1 MVLVWPLSHLRL
13 GSCFKPGFL
22 CHGPA
27 DLGAGSRSVRCNV
40 GYQATSLVPL
50 ARDAHPPSQDNR
62 KSAGIALAE
71 NHWSEHFQT
80 TPFPDQVSRR
90 TFPRVSLG
98 RFHCSVYAIGP
109 CFSSRRNCV
118 EFCTRP
124 SVQVPD
130 KLQTSPICQVWRD
143 CLIKTLSS
151 QEQQR
156 RDGRDYR
163 RVLKHKLY
171 LLPHAEKVQFP
182 NPAWRGSRPPLE
194 QRRVR
199 P

>member
-1 MVLVWPLSHLRL
+1 MSAAPGAVPYVR
-13 GSCFKPGFL
+13 GSPRPPGNY
-22 CHGPA
+22 P
-27 DLGAGSRSVRCNV
+27 SRSWFWSGPCRICVWVLALNQ
-40 GYQATSLVPL
+40 GFSAMALLTWELDLAQSGAMLGIYQATSLVPL

-90 TFPRVSLG
+90 TVPRVSLG

-151 QEQQR
+151 QEQ
-156 RDGRDYR
+156 
-163 RVLKHKLY
+163 
-171 LLPHAEKVQFP
+171 
-182 NPAWRGSRPPLE
+182 
-194 QRRVR
+194 
-199 P
+199 